1 MSRRLAVILMLF
13 VWGSC
18 AVGAIAQTTTTQP
31 VIYRLDDKSSFAEG
45 CSGGICLCAIVPADR
60 FLGTFKLT
68 RVAIDPLFTVYEVS
82 DVNWL
87 ASISILGQE
96 LRITG
101 SGTYRV
107 GGEFAL
113 VHQLDLDLKIGDQ
126 GVQHF
131 SSGLVPGASKFP
143 AINITIAQGDVN
155 CQINPI
161 TVSATPVPPAEIAR
175 YRLMDSSYQEGCFG
189 PCDCAV
195 ISRPV
200 MGRFGLVKLSATDT
214 EAFFGVVNVGWT
226 VQPTDPAVSDSF
238 PVSGSGIYHIS
249 SFLKEQRMVL
259 DLSLAGK
266 EPQRFDSGVVP
277 GGGNLRRIDLPLPAN
292 GFACFDQVFDIH
304 AFRFRPSASL
314 PSYHPLE

>member
-1 MSRRLAVILMLF
+1 MSRRLAVILALF
-13 VWGSC
+13 VWGVFA
-18 AVGAIAQTTTTQP
+18 AVASAQTTTTQP
-31 VIYRLDDKSSFAEG
+31 VVYRLNDKSSFAEG
-45 CSGGICLCAIVPADR
+45 CTGGICLCAIVPADR

-68 RVAIDPLFTVYEVS
+68 RAASDPLFTVYEVS

-101 SGTYRV
+101 SGTYRI

-126 GVQHF
+126 DVQHF
-131 SSGLVPGASKFP
+131 SSGLVPGGSEFP
-143 AINITIAQGDVN
+143 TININIARSDAT
-155 CQINPI
+155 CLTTPI
-161 TVSATPVPPAEIAR
+161 TVSATPVPPTEIAR
-175 YRLMDSSYQEGCFG
+175 YFLQDSSFEEGCFG

-195 ISRPV
+195 TSRPV
-200 MGRFGLVKLSATDT
+200 MGRFGLVKLLATDT
-214 EAFFGVVNVGWT
+214 EAFFGVVNVSWT
-226 VQPTDPAVSDSF
+226 VQPTGPTASDSVS
-238 PVSGSGIYHIS
+238 VSGSGIYRVS
-249 SFLKEQRMVL
+249 TSPREQRMIL

-266 EPQRFDSGVVP
+266 EAQRFDSGVVP

-292 GFACFDQVFDIH
+292 GFACFDHVFDIH